1 MMKQLRILDEA
12 QHSFEGDENEEHTT
26 HTHTNGGD
34 GPLVLPPP
42 SMPMAVARL
51 LVDRH
56 FTVDN
61 CSTLRHWRGSWW
73 HWQTSH
79 WTELEDRGVR
89 TLLYRFTENAFYWQG
104 TMPQRWAPNRKK
116 ITDLVDALAAVCM
129 LPQDIGQPSWL
140 DDQHRNGVIVSVG
153 NGLLD
158 IAQQKL
164 LPHTPQ
170 YFNTTSV
177 PFNYDPKAPPPERWL
192 KFLDALWPD
201 DHDAIKVLGEW
212 YGYVISGKLD
222 LHKILMT
229 VGPTRGGKGVIAR
242 VLTALIGRENVAGP
256 TLNSLGGEFGL
267 APLLGKSLA
276 IISDARFVGK
286 NANIVVERLLSI
298 SGEDSLTVNRKYKD
312 QWTGKLQSRLHVIS
326 NELPKLGDAS
336 EAITG
341 RIVLLLLTNSWLGK
355 EDHGLED
362 ALKGELTGVLNWSL
376 QGLHRLV
383 IGNAN
388 RFTRVASSEDA
399 VGVMRDLASPV
410 GAFVRER
417 CITGATFQINVDD
430 LYAAFKSWAEDNGH
444 IKHDKATFGRN
455 LRAAVPAITV
465 MRPREAG
472 SRHRTY
478 LGIDIGGVDA
488 E

>member
-79 WTELEDRGVR
+79 WTELEDCGVR

-164 LPHTPQ
+164 LPH
-170 YFNTTSV
+170 
-177 PFNYDPKAPPPERWL
+177 
-192 KFLDALWPD
+192 
-201 DHDAIKVLGEW
+201 
-212 YGYVISGKLD
+212 
-222 LHKILMT
+222 
-229 VGPTRGGKGVIAR
+229 
-242 VLTALIGRENVAGP
+242 
-256 TLNSLGGEFGL
+256 
-267 APLLGKSLA
+267 
-276 IISDARFVGK
+276 
-286 NANIVVERLLSI
+286 
-298 SGEDSLTVNRKYKD
+298 NR
-312 QWTGKLQSRLHVIS
+312 H
-326 NELPKLGDAS
+326 
-336 EAITG
+336 
-341 RIVLLLLTNSWLGK
+341 
-355 EDHGLED
+355 
-362 ALKGELTGVLNWSL
+362 
-376 QGLHRLV
+376 
-383 IGNAN
+383 
-388 RFTRVASSEDA
+388 
-399 VGVMRDLASPV
+399 
-410 GAFVRER
+410 
-417 CITGATFQINVDD
+417 
-430 LYAAFKSWAEDNGH
+430 
-444 IKHDKATFGRN
+444 
-455 LRAAVPAITV
+455 
-465 MRPREAG
+465 
-472 SRHRTY
+472 
-478 LGIDIGGVDA
+478 
-488 E
+488 